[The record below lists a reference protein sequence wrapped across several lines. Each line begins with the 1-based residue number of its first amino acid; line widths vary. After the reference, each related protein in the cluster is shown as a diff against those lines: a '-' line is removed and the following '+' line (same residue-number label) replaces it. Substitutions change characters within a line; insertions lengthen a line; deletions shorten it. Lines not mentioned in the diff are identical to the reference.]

1 MEEEGETRTSIFLPD
16 SFLRR
21 VRADCVSTRQSVGR
35 KLGSLAM
42 AGMLAKACLVFLAKD
57 YSWRDSR
64 IYVEGGVPKRDLFR
78 EKLKKQ
84 NLLSGE
90 VYQWLQ
96 DLKEVKENVEIL
108 IELLEERLKR

>member
-1 MEEEGETRTSIFLPD
+1 LLKP
-16 SFLRR
+16 
-21 VRADCVSTRQSVGR
+21 A
-35 KLGSLAM
+35 
-42 AGMLAKACLVFLAKD
+42 
-57 YSWRDSR
+57 
-64 IYVEGGVPKRDLFR
+64 YVEGGVPKRDLFR
-78 EKLKKQ
+78 EELEKQ